1 MWFFYSPNII
11 FGEDSL
17 NFLENI
23 SGNRCFIV
31 TDKGIEDAGLLRIL
45 TEKLDK
51 YQRRYTIYNEVVP
64 DPHEEDVMKGKEECI
79 KYAPDLI
86 IALGGGSVIDTA
98 KAIWCLY
105 EFSEYTIDNIQVN
118 STELYEMGKKANL
131 LAITTNSGTGAETTN
146 VAVVSRYEDN
156 VWRKIFCMNKGLVP
170 TYAIVDPIF
179 TKNMPPKL
187 TIYTAFDALA
197 HSVESLVS
205 LWGNEFSN
213 ALALKAIELIFK
225 YLPLA
230 YNDGGNEEARDMMHQ
245 AATIS
250 GLAFGNAQ
258 VNLAHTLGHTF
269 GSIFHVP
276 HGEACGISLP
286 YAVQYILNDPS
297 GTSDAVKIYG
307 KLAKQLGWAKWDED
321 DKKAAYKVVDKI
333 KELQKEINFPSS
345 LKETGV
351 SKKDFE
357 ENFKTLIMLCFQ
369 EATSVLVPR
378 IPNKA
383 EFEKLFTYTYEGK
396 DVDF

>member
-1 MWFFYSPNII
+1 MWFFYSPNVI

-23 SGNRCFIV
+23 SGSRCFIV
-31 TDKGIEDAGLLRIL
+31 TDKGIEEVGLLRIL

-51 YQRRYTIYNEVVP
+51 YQRKYMIFNEVVP

-86 IALGGGSVIDTA
+86 IAIGGGSVIDTA

-105 EFSEYTIDNIQVN
+105 EFPEYTIDNIQIN
-118 STELYEMGKKANL
+118 STELFEMGKKAKMI
-131 LAITTNSGTGAETTN
+131 AITTNSGTGAETTN
-146 VAVVSRYEDN
+146 VAVISRYEDN
-156 VWRKIFCMNKGLVP
+156 VWKKVFCMNKGLVP

-179 TKNMPPKL
+179 TRNMPPNI
-187 TIYTAFDALA
+187 TTSSAFDALA
-197 HSVESLVS
+197 HSVECLVS

-230 YNDGGNEEARDMMHQ
+230 YKNGENKKARDMMHQ

-258 VNLAHTLGHTF
+258 VMLAHTLGHIF
-269 GSIFHVP
+269 GSLFHVP
-276 HGEACGISLP
+276 HGIACGISLP
-286 YAVQYILNDPS
+286 YAVQYILNDPNES
-297 GTSDAVKIYG
+297 SEGVKIYS

-321 DKKAAYKVVDKI
+321 DKKAAYKVVHNI
-333 KELQKEINFPSS
+333 KELQKKVNFPSS

-351 SKKDFE
+351 SKNDFE

-383 EFEKLFTYTYEGK
+383 EFEKLFTYAYEGK

>member
-1 MWFFYSPNII
+1 MWYFYSPNII
-11 FGEDSL
+11 FGEDAL
-17 NFLENI
+17 DFLENI
-23 SGNRCFIV
+23 KGNKCFIV
-31 TDKGIEDAGLLRIL
+31 TDKGIEEVGLLRIL
-45 TEKLDK
+45 TDKLDK
-51 YQRRYTIYNEVVP
+51 YQRSYAIFKDIVP

-79 KYAPDLI
+79 KFNPDLI

-105 EFSEYTIDNIQVN
+105 EFPDYNIDNIQIN
-118 STELYEMGKKANL
+118 NYELFEMGKKANL
-131 LAITTNSGTGAETTN
+131 VAIPTNSGTGAETTN
-146 VAVVSRYEDN
+146 VAVISRYEDN
-156 VWRKIFCMNKGLVP
+156 IWKKVFCMNKGLVP

-179 TKNMPPKL
+179 TRSMPPKL
-187 TIYTAFDALA
+187 TIYAAFDALA
-197 HSVESLVS
+197 HSVECLVS

-225 YLPLA
+225 FLPLS
-230 YNDGGNEEARDMMHQ
+230 YKDGENKEARDMMHQ

-258 VNLAHTLGHTF
+258 VMLAHTLGHIF
-269 GSIFHVP
+269 GSLFHVP

-297 GTSDAVKIYG
+297 VTSEAIKIYG

-321 DKKAAYKVVDKI
+321 DKKAAYSVVGKI
-333 KELQKEINFPSS
+333 KELQKEVNFPLS
-345 LKETGV
+345 LRETGV
-351 SKKDFE
+351 SKKDFD
-357 ENFKTLIMLCFQ
+357 ENFKTLISLCFQ

-383 EFEKLFTYTYEGK
+383 EFEKLFTYAYEGK

>member
-31 TDKGIEDAGLLRIL
+31 TDKGIEDAGLLIIL

-51 YQRRYTIYNEVVP
+51 YQKSYMIFNEIVP

-86 IALGGGSVIDTA
+86 IAIGGGSVIDTA

-105 EFSEYTIDNIQVN
+105 EFPEYTIDNIQIN
-118 STELYEMGKKANL
+118 STELFEMGKKAKL
-131 LAITTNSGTGAETTN
+131 IAITTNSGTGAETTN
-146 VAVVSRYEDN
+146 VAVISRYEDN
-156 VWRKIFCMNKGLVP
+156 IWKKVFCMNKGLVP

-179 TKNMPPKL
+179 TKNMPLKI
-187 TIYTAFDALA
+187 TTSSAFDALA
-197 HSVESLVS
+197 HSVECLVS

-213 ALALKAIELIFK
+213 AMALKAIELIFR
-225 YLPLA
+225 YLPTV
-230 YNDGGNEEARDMMHQ
+230 YKDGTNKEARDMMHQ
-245 AATIS
+245 AASIS

-258 VNLAHTLGHTF
+258 IMLAHTLGHTF
-269 GSIFHVP
+269 GSLFHVP

-286 YAVQYILNDPS
+286 YAVQYVLNDPS
-297 GTSDAVKIYG
+297 GTGEAVKIYG

-321 DKKAAYKVVDKI
+321 DKKAAYRVVDKI
-333 KELQKEINFPSS
+333 KELQKEIDFPTS

-357 ENFKTLIMLCFQ
+357 DNFKTLIMLCFQ

-383 EFEKLFTYTYEGK
+383 DFEKLFIYTYEGK
-396 DVDF
+396 DIDF

>member
-11 FGEDSL
+11 YGEDSL
-17 NFLENI
+17 DFLENI

-51 YQRRYTIYNEVVP
+51 YQRIYMIFNGVVP

-79 KYAPDLI
+79 NYAPDLI

-105 EFSEYTIDNIQVN
+105 EFPEYTIDNIQVN
-118 STELYEMGKKANL
+118 STEIYEMGKKAKL
-131 LAITTNSGTGAETTN
+131 IAITTNSGTGAETTN
-146 VAVVSRYEDN
+146 VAVISRYENN

-179 TKNMPPKL
+179 TKNMPPKI
-187 TIYTAFDALA
+187 TTSSAFDALA
-197 HSVESLVS
+197 HSVECLVS

-213 ALALKAIELIFK
+213 AMALKAIELIFK
-225 YLPLA
+225 YLPIV
-230 YNDGGNEEARDMMHQ
+230 YKDGTNKEARDMMHQ
-245 AATIS
+245 AASIS

-258 VNLAHTLGHTF
+258 IMLAHTLGHTF
-269 GSIFHVP
+269 GSLFHVP

-286 YAVQYILNDPS
+286 YAVQYVLNDPS
-297 GTSDAVKIYG
+297 GTGEAVKIYG

>member
-17 NFLENI
+17 DFLENI

-51 YQRRYTIYNEVVP
+51 YKKSYTIFNEVIP

-98 KAIWCLY
+98 KVIWCLY
-105 EFSEYTIDNIQVN
+105 EFPEYNIDNIQIN
-118 STELYEMGKKANL
+118 STELYEMGKKVNL
-131 LAITTNSGTGAETTN
+131 VAITTNSGTGAETTN
-146 VAVVSRYEDN
+146 VAVVSRFEN
-156 VWRKIFCMNKGLVP
+156 NIWRKVFCMNKGLVP

-187 TIYTAFDALA
+187 TVSTAFDALA
-197 HSVESLVS
+197 HSVECLVS

-213 ALALKAIELIFK
+213 ALSLKAIELIFR
-225 YLPLA
+225 YLPIVHK
-230 YNDGGNEEARDMMHQ
+230 DGENKEARDMMHQ
-245 AATIS
+245 AASIS

-258 VNLAHTLGHTF
+258 VMLAHTLGHTF
-269 GSIFHVP
+269 GSLFHIH

-286 YAVQYILNDPS
+286 YAVQYVLNDPAE
-297 GTSDAVKIYG
+297 TSDSIKIYS
-307 KLAKQLGWAKWDED
+307 KLAKQLGWAKWTED

-333 KELQKEINFPSS
+333 KELQKELNFPSS

-357 ENFKTLIMLCFQ
+357 ENFKALISLCFQ

-383 EFEKLFTYTYEGK
+383 EFEKLFNYAYEGK
-396 DVDF
+396 DIDF

>member
-11 FGEDSL
+11 FGEDAL
-17 NFLENI
+17 NFLEDI
-23 SGNRCFIV
+23 SGNKCFII

-51 YQRRYTIYNEVVP
+51 YQKTYTIFKEVVP

-98 KAIWCLY
+98 KVIWCLY
-105 EFSEYTIDNIQVN
+105 EFPEYNIDNIQVN
-118 STELYEMGKKANL
+118 STEIYEIGKKAKYI
-131 LAITTNSGTGAETTN
+131 AITTNSGTGAETTN
-146 VAVVSRYEDN
+146 VGVISRYENN
-156 VWRKIFCMNKGLVP
+156 VWRKVFCMNKGLVP

-179 TKNMPPKL
+179 TENMPPKL
-187 TIYTAFDALA
+187 TVSSAFDALA
-197 HSVESLVS
+197 HSVECLVS
-205 LWGNEFSN
+205 VWGNEFSN

-225 YLPLA
+225 YLPIVCK
-230 YNDGGNEEARDMMHQ
+230 DGRNKEARDLMHQ
-245 AATIS
+245 AASIS

-258 VNLAHTLGHTF
+258 VMLAHTLGHTF
-269 GSIFHVP
+269 GSLFHVP

-286 YAVQYILNDPS
+286 YAVQYVLNEP
-297 GTSDAVKIYG
+297 GETSESIKIYS
-307 KLAKQLGWAKWDED
+307 KLAKQLGWANWAED
-321 DKKAAYKVVDKI
+321 DKNAAYKVVDKI
-333 KELQKEINFPSS
+333 KELQKKVNFPSS

-357 ENFKTLIMLCFQ
+357 ENFKTLISLCFQ

-383 EFEKLFTYTYEGK
+383 EFEKLFIYAYEGK
-396 DVDF
+396 DIDF

>member
-11 FGEDSL
+11 YGEDSL

-23 SGNRCFIV
+23 SGNRCFVV
-31 TDKGIEDAGLLRIL
+31 TDKGIEDTGLLRIL

-51 YQRRYTIYNEVVP
+51 YQRSYTIFNEIVP

-86 IALGGGSVIDTA
+86 IAIGGGSVIDTA

-105 EFSEYTIDNIQVN
+105 EFPKYTIDNIQVN
-118 STELYEMGKKANL
+118 SIELFEMGKKAKL
-131 LAITTNSGTGAETTN
+131 IAITTNSGTGAETTN
-146 VAVVSRYEDN
+146 VAVISRYETN

-179 TKNMPPKL
+179 TKNLPPKL
-187 TIYTAFDALA
+187 TSSSAFDALA
-197 HSVESLVS
+197 HSVECLVS

-213 ALALKAIELIFK
+213 AMALKAIELIFK
-225 YLPLA
+225 YLPIV
-230 YNDGGNEEARDMMHQ
+230 YKDGTNKEARDMMHQ
-245 AATIS
+245 AASIA

-258 VNLAHTLGHTF
+258 IMLAHTLGHTF
-269 GSIFHVP
+269 GSLFHVP

-297 GTSDAVKIYG
+297 GTSEAVKIYG

-351 SKKDFE
+351 SQKDFE
-357 ENFKTLIMLCFQ
+357 DNFNTLIMLCFQ

>member
-1 MWFFYSPNII
+1 MWYFYSPNII
-11 FGEDSL
+11 FGEESL
-17 NFLENI
+17 DFLQNI
-23 SGNRCFIV
+23 SGNKCFIV

-51 YQRRYTIYNEVVP
+51 YQRKYSIFNEVVP
-64 DPHEEDVMKGKEECI
+64 DPHEEDVMKGKEACI

-86 IALGGGSVIDTA
+86 IGLGGGSVIDTA
-98 KAIWCLY
+98 KVIWCLY
-105 EFSEYTIDNIQVN
+105 EFPEYNIDNIQVN
-118 STELYEMGKKANL
+118 STELYEMGKKAKY

-146 VAVVSRYEDN
+146 VAVVSRNENN

-179 TKNMPPKL
+179 TKKMPPEL
-187 TIYTAFDALA
+187 TKYTAFDALA
-197 HSVESLVS
+197 HSVECLVS

-225 YLPLA
+225 FLPLA
-230 YNDGGNEEARDMMHQ
+230 YKNGDNKEARDMMHQ

-258 VNLAHTLGHTF
+258 IMLAHTLGHTF
-269 GSIFHVP
+269 GSLFHVP

-286 YAVQYILNDPS
+286 FAVQYLLNDPNE
-297 GTSDAVKIYG
+297 TSAAIQIYS
-307 KLAKQLGWAKWDED
+307 KLAKQLGWAKWDEN
-321 DKKAAYKVVDKI
+321 DKKAAYRVVDKI
-333 KELQKEINFPSS
+333 KELQKEVDFPSS

-378 IPNKA
+378 IPNKT
-383 EFEKLFTYTYEGK
+383 EFEKLFTYTFEGK
-396 DVDF
+396 DIDF

>member
-45 TEKLDK
+45 TENLDK
-51 YQRRYTIYNEVVP
+51 YQRSYTIFNEVVP

-86 IALGGGSVIDTA
+86 IAIGGGSVIDTA
-98 KAIWCLY
+98 KVIWCLY
-105 EFSEYTIDNIQVN
+105 EFPEYNIDNIQVN
-118 STELYEMGKKANL
+118 STELFEMGKKAKMI
-131 LAITTNSGTGAETTN
+131 AITTNSGTGAETTN
-146 VAVVSRYEDN
+146 VAVISRYDDN
-156 VWRKIFCMNKGLVP
+156 VWKKVFCMNKGLVP

-179 TKNMPPKL
+179 TKNLSPKL
-187 TIYTAFDALA
+187 TTSSAFDALS
-197 HSVESLVS
+197 HSVECLVS

-213 ALALKAIELIFK
+213 AMALKAIELIFK
-225 YLPLA
+225 YLPIV
-230 YNDGGNEEARDMMHQ
+230 YKDGENKEARDMMHQ

-258 VNLAHTLGHTF
+258 IMLAHTLGHTF
-269 GSIFHVP
+269 GSLFHVS
-276 HGEACGISLP
+276 HGVACGIALP
-286 YAVQYILNDPS
+286 YAVQYVLNDPNERS
-297 GTSDAVKIYG
+297 EAVKIYS

-321 DKKAAYKVVDKI
+321 NKKAAHKVVDKI
-333 KELQKEINFPSS
+333 KEIQKEVSFPSS

-369 EATSVLVPR
+369 EASSVLVPR
-378 IPNKA
+378 VPNRA
-383 EFEKLFTYTYEGK
+383 DFEKLFTYTYEGK
-396 DVDF
+396 DIDF